1 MKNKGKVKIDELKCS
16 FCGRPQS
23 KAGEL
28 IRGESG
34 YICRDCAEAVFE
46 LFSTIERKKSNA
58 VNVGTIVSK
67 TPEEIKKELDKY
79 IIGQEYAKKVVS
91 VAIYNHYKRI
101 KYNNENDTPVKKS
114 NLLFFG
120 PTGVGKTLMAE
131 TIARFIDVPFA
142 IADATSI
149 TEAGYVGE
157 DVENILLKLVENANY
172 DIERAEIGIVYVD
185 EIDKIA
191 KMSSGPSITRD
202 VSGEGVQQALL
213 KIVESTIANIPPKG
227 GRKHPEQEYIKLK
240 TDNILFIFGGAF
252 VGLDEIVR
260 RRTGKKNLGFGHEIR
275 NIMEFADIKNAQ
287 PEDFIKYGLIPEFIG
302 RIPILVPFENL
313 DEEKI
318 IRIMKEPKNAV
329 LKEYQTIMSMDN
341 LDIEWEDD
349 AIEYIAHKVKEK
361 NTGARGIKSI
371 VESVLL
377 DVMFRTP
384 SIKGKKKC
392 IIKKSDIEKGNS
404 PKIIRM
410 K

>member
-1 MKNKGKVKIDELKCS
+1 MKSREKAEKNGLKCS

-23 KAGEL
+23 EVGEL
-28 IRGESG
+28 IRGVNG
-34 YICRDCAEAVFE
+34 YICKDCALTAAEIFKK
-46 LFSTIERKKSNA
+46 IEKKEEKP
-58 VNVGTIVSK
+58 VNVDEIISK
-67 TPEEIKKELDKY
+67 TPELIKKELDNFV
-79 IIGQEYAKKVVS
+79 IGQEYAKKVVA

-101 KYNNENDTPVKKS
+101 KYNLKNNIPIKKS

-157 DVENILLKLVENANY
+157 DVENILLKLVESAGY
-172 DIERAEIGIVYVD
+172 DLKKAELGIIYVD

-191 KMSSGPSITRD
+191 KLSSGPSITRD

-213 KIVESTIANIPPKG
+213 KIIESTVANIPPKG

-260 RRTGKKNLGFGHEIR
+260 RRTGKKNLGFGQ
-275 NIMEFADIKNAQ
+275 NIKNNMEFADIRSAE

-302 RIPILVPFENL
+302 RIPILVPFEEL
-313 DEEKI
+313 DETKI
-318 IRIMKEPKNAV
+318 LRIMKEPKNAI
-329 LKEYQTIMSMDN
+329 LKEYQTIMAIDD
-341 LDIEWEDD
+341 LEIEWEEG
-349 AIEYIAHKVKEK
+349 ALEYIAKKVKEK

-371 VESVLL
+371 MESVLT
-377 DVMFRTP
+377 DIMYKAP

-392 IIKKSDIEKGNS
+392 IIRKKNIEEGKS
-404 PKIIRM
+404 PRIMRIK
-410 K
+410 

>member
-1 MKNKGKVKIDELKCS
+1 MKNKEKAENKKLRCS
-16 FCGRPQS
+16 FCGRSQS
-23 KAGEL
+23 EVGEL
-28 IRGESG
+28 VHGVNG
-34 YICRDCAEAVFE
+34 YICKSCALTVAGIFRE
-46 LFSTIERKKSNA
+46 IDKKEEKA
-58 VNVGTIVSK
+58 VNVGEIASK
-67 TPEEIKKELDKY
+67 TPKTIKKELNKFV
-79 IIGQEYAKKVVS
+79 IGQDFAKKVVS

-101 KYNNENDTPVKKS
+101 KYNLKNDIPIRKS

-142 IADATSI
+142 IADATSV

-172 DIERAEIGIVYVD
+172 NIKKAELGIIYVD

-191 KMSSGPSITRD
+191 KLSSGPSITRD

-213 KIVESTIANIPPKG
+213 KIIESTVANIPPKG

-275 NIMEFADIKNAQ
+275 SITEFGDIKNAQ

-302 RIPILVPFENL
+302 RIPILVPFDNL

-318 IRIMKEPKNAV
+318 IRIMKEPKNAI
-329 LKEYQTIMSMDN
+329 LKEYQTIMSLDN
-341 LDIEWEDD
+341 LEIEWEDD
-349 AIEYIAHKVKEK
+349 AIEYIARKVKEK

-371 VESVLL
+371 IESVLI

-384 SIKGKKKC
+384 SITGKKKC
-392 IIKKSDIEKGNS
+392 IIKKEDIEKGKS
-404 PKIIRM
+404 PKIIRI